1 MAGRRR
7 SWNLGPVKGMRTA
20 LRAVVVVLFLA
31 PVAFMVLGSLRG
43 LDLPPLTG
51 LDLVPDEPGAAA
63 FRRLPEVLPLGRLVL
78 NSLIVVG
85 LAVPITVVVSTWA
98 GFGMAV
104 LGERSR
110 RILVGVTVGLLV
122 LPLPTLW
129 VARFVLYRWF
139 GVLDSLVPLVAPAF
153 AATSPFTV
161 LLAYRAF
168 RRVPPDL
175 WAAARLEG
183 SSSLR
188 TWWSVGLPLVRP
200 TTAAIAALAFTVH
213 WGNYLDA
220 LLYLRSPEHQTLA
233 VGIAELKDL
242 DPSDAPLA
250 LAGALLL
257 TAVPL
262 VLLALV
268 QRRLFAAVDR

>member
-1 MAGRRR
+1 VRRTR
-7 SWNLGPVKGMRTA
+7 ILA
-20 LRAVVVVLFLA
+20 RAVVIGLFLA

-43 LDLPPLTG
+43 LDLPPQTG
-51 LDLVPDEPGAAA
+51 LDLVPDQPGTAA
-63 FRRLPEVLPLGRLVL
+63 FRRLPEVIPLGRMVL
-78 NSLIVVG
+78 NSLVVVA
-85 LAVPITVVVSTWA
+85 LAVPVTVLVSTWA

-104 LGERSR
+104 LSERAR
-110 RILVGVTVGLLV
+110 RILIGVTVALLI

-129 VARFVLYRWF
+129 VARFVLYRWT
-139 GVLDSLVPLVAPAF
+139 GVLDTLVPLVAPAF

-168 RRVPPDL
+168 RRLPPDL
-175 WAAARLEG
+175 WEAARLEG
-183 SSSLR
+183 SSPLR

-200 TTAAIAALAFTVH
+200 TTAAIAALAFTAH

-220 LLYLRSPEHQTLA
+220 LLYVRSPELQTLA
-233 VGIAELKDL
+233 VGVAQLKDL

-250 LAGALLL
+250 LAGALVL

-262 VLLALV
+262 LLLAVV